1 MVERTRRD
9 FLAGV
14 GVGVVTAAL
23 PVSARSG
30 EAPQAQSPR
39 PPFRIRTIT
48 AGVTIAGAEDLSAID
63 RTLAM
68 LARAKAR
75 FEQAGHEVQT
85 IRIATNPIV
94 AIAGAPARR
103 AMLPAL
109 EALDRTVS
117 ARQAVISIGPV
128 LTEDRVDTDLPA
140 WCAELVQRTRAI
152 SFSAMVASGA
162 HGVHR
167 QACATAANIIISL
180 SQALAGGVANF
191 RFAAAAN
198 IPAGTPFFPV
208 GFHEAAAALAVGLES
223 PGLVQAA
230 FAEAHDPEDA
240 VKRLRASLNT
250 HLGGVE
256 HLARA
261 LAADEGVRYLG
272 IDPSPAPGLDNSIG
286 AAIEALTRVPFGSAS
301 TLSACATITAAL
313 KSLSVTTCGYAG
325 LMLPVLE
332 DPVLASRA
340 QEGRYGV
347 EELLLYSSVCGTG
360 LDVVPI
366 PGSTSA
372 ETVTRLIGD
381 VAALSARLRKPLSAR
396 LFPAPGRKAGELV
409 HFDDP
414 RLTATTVFEVN

>member
-1 MVERTRRD
+1 MVETTRRE

-14 GVGVVTAAL
+14 GLGAAAAAL
-23 PVSARSG
+23 PVSA
-30 EAPQAQSPR
+30 QSIK
-39 PPFRIRTIT
+39 PPFRVRTIT
-48 AGVTIAGAEDLSAID
+48 AGVSLAGAEDLSAID
-63 RTLAM
+63 RALTM
-68 LARAKAR
+68 LTRAKAR
-75 FEQAGHEVQT
+75 FEQAGYEVQT
-85 IRIATNPIV
+85 VRIATNPIV
-94 AIAGAPARR
+94 AAAGAAARR
-103 AMLPAL
+103 GMLPAL
-109 EALDRTVS
+109 EALDRAVS

-128 LTEDRVDTDLPA
+128 LTEDRADAELPA
-140 WCAELVQRTRAI
+140 WCAELVQRTHSI
-152 SFSAMVASGA
+152 SLSAVVASGA
-162 HGVHR
+162 LGVQR

-208 GFHEAAAALAVGLES
+208 GFHEGAAALAVGLES

-230 FAEAHDPEDA
+230 FAEARDPEDA
-240 VKRLRASLNT
+240 EQRLRGSMNA
-250 HLGGVE
+250 HLSGVDR
-256 HLARA
+256 LARA
-261 LAADEGVRYLG
+261 LAADEGVRFLG

-286 AAIEALTRVPFGSAS
+286 AAIEALTRVPFGSAA

-366 PGSTSA
+366 PGGTSA
-372 ETVTRLIGD
+372 ETMARLIGD

-409 HFDDP
+409 RFDDP
-414 RLTATTVFEVN
+414 RLTATSVFEVN